1 MIKLSIFRK
10 NPIFKIVA
18 IVLIIVISVFSI
30 TEFLLLP
37 LPIFGFH
44 SIYDENRLNDLPS
57 RASYLDYS
65 LQNLEKLLIYLIN
78 NDYWFLSNQ
87 EFYDYFVSHSKTIP
101 KELQNT
107 KPIMLTFDDGYKNI
121 DVYLLPLL
129 ETLQEKYNKSL
140 KIVLYINP
148 KQMKSDKEQKK
159 TRYLN
164 CEDLKRGTELGFY
177 DVQSHGYSHTDL
189 TRLTFQDLKYELS
202 ESQQDLKTCLSNL
215 SNRQIAAQHL
225 AYPYNKVNKQVEQL
239 TSHYYQSAY
248 LFKSRLRHLLFLFDS
263 YKIPRIGVSK
273 KDSPK
278 TLIQLARR
286 YSSISR

>member
-18 IVLIIVISVFSI
+18 IALIIVISVFSI
-30 TEFLLLP
+30 TEFFLLP

-44 SIYDENRLNDLPS
+44 SIYDENRPNDLPS

-78 NDYWFLSNQ
+78 NDYWFLSTQ
-87 EFYDYFVSHSKTIP
+87 EFYDYFVSHSQTIP
-101 KELQNT
+101 QELQNS

-129 ETLQEKYNKSL
+129 ESLQQKSNKPL
-140 KIVLYINP
+140 KIVLFINP
-148 KQMKSDKEQKK
+148 KFMKRNDSQKK
-159 TRYLN
+159 TQYLN
-164 CEDLKRGTELGFY
+164 CEDLKRGVELGFY
-177 DVQSHGYSHTDL
+177 DVQSHGYSHADL

-202 ESQQDLKTCLSNL
+202 KSQQDLKTCLSK
-215 SNRQIAAQHL
+215 IPETAQHL

-263 YKIPRIGVSK
+263 YKISRIGVSK
-273 KDSPK
+273 QDSPK
-278 TLIQLARR
+278 TIIQLVKR
-286 YSSISR
+286 YSN